1 MWTSHQAAFQANNV
15 VGAPV
20 LHLYFSLEF
29 CVFCVC
35 PWTNYFS
42 ALSVFELHIDW
53 VRVCVCVFFLSTLRL
68 WYPPTADGR
77 TVPGC
82 APSRRPH
89 WADLPRSRPANR
101 AWSPEWRSLQGNSL
115 LPFVCFQKWRQ
126 LNFFPDYTKKYK
138 DSLKINRKKVQRRKV
153 SSTAHR

>member
-1 MWTSHQAAFQANNV
+1 MTVAQPHRMYWVTELRILKWWILRECERPISSFPANNV

-53 VRVCVCVFFLSTLRL
+53 VRVCVCFLSLHTASLISTHCWRKNSAWLCAQPAATLGRSAPEQARQPRL
-68 WYPPTADGR
+68 E
-77 TVPGC
+77 
-82 APSRRPH
+82 
-89 WADLPRSRPANR
+89 PR
-101 AWSPEWRSLQGNSL
+101 
-115 LPFVCFQKWRQ
+115 V
-126 LNFFPDYTKKYK
+126 
-138 DSLKINRKKVQRRKV
+138 KV
-153 SSTAHR
+153 SPGQLIVAFCLFSKMETA